1 MLPKLSIAKYLIIFL
16 SILLI
21 YQVVETNAKTIHTKS
36 FYKSIKHD
44 VTGDRKIDKIELKG
58 KKSKKNKKWTK
69 ALKLTVKSNHKV
81 ISIPLKSGSHPKLV
95 IADFNQDGIKDI
107 LVTIHKQHEQLFSK
121 IYSFKGEQVTQMNL
135 PQQVPMTAQFQ
146 DGYKAEINVK
156 GPIPVKVDISR
167 HRKFYEK
174 VGIYHH
180 GKLNEATELI
190 VNPFSEFTAY
200 SLCGH
205 GTGVIGKQSVNGVD
219 ENDPI
224 AIILTSWSYTEGQWK
239 LQKVKVKPV

>member
-1 MLPKLSIAKYLIIFL
+1 MLPKLSIAKYLILFL
-16 SILLI
+16 SIFLI
-21 YQVVETNAKTIHTKS
+21 YQVVETNAQEVHTKS

-58 KKSKKNKKWTK
+58 KKSKKNKKWAK

-81 ISIPLKSGSHPKLV
+81 ITIPIKSGLHPKLV

-107 LVTIHKQHEQLFSK
+107 LVTVHKHNEQLFSK
-121 IYSFKGEQVTQMNL
+121 IYSFKGEQVTQLDL
-135 PQQVPMTAQFQ
+135 PQQVLMTAQFQ
-146 DGYKAEINVK
+146 DRYIAEINVK
-156 GPIPVKVDISR
+156 GQIPVKVDISR
-167 HRKFYEK
+167 HRGFYEK

-190 VNPFSEFTAY
+190 VNPFSEFTVY
-200 SLCGH
+200 SSNGH
-205 GTGVIGKQSVNGVD
+205 ASGVLGKQTVKGVD

-224 AIILTSWSYTEGQWK
+224 AIVFTSWSYTEGQWK

>member
-1 MLPKLSIAKYLIIFL
+1 MNKQFS
-16 SILLI
+16 
-21 YQVVETNAKTIHTKS
+21 TKS

-58 KKSKKNKKWTK
+58 KKSKKNKKWAK

-107 LVTIHKQHEQLFSK
+107 LVTINKHNKQLFSK
-121 IYSFKGEQVTQMNL
+121 IYSFKGEQVTQMDL
-135 PQQVPMTAQFQ
+135 PQQVLMTAQFQ
-146 DGYKAEINVK
+146 DHYIAEISVK
-156 GPIPVKVDISR
+156 GQIPVKVDLRR
-167 HRKFYEK
+167 HRGFYEK
-174 VGIYHH
+174 LGIYHH

-190 VNPFSEFTAY
+190 VNPFSEFTVY
-200 SLCGH
+200 SSYGH
-205 GTGVIGKQSVNGVD
+205 PTGVIGKQTVKGVD

-224 AIILTSWSYTEGQWK
+224 AIILTSWSYIEGQWK